1 MSRIAKN
8 SIKFTKDTNC
18 SFENGL
24 FTAKGKLGE
33 ISLNINPI
41 YTVQIKEEELFV
53 NPVNEKNKTNPNW
66 GTTRA
71 LVANMVKGVTEGF
84 KKTLELNGTG
94 LSNTM
99 VLIS

>member
-33 ISLNINPI
+33 ISLNVNPLYI
-41 YTVQIKEEELFV
+41 VEIKEEELFV
-53 NPVNEKNKTNPNW
+53 NPVNEKHKTNLYAFHSSLLQ
-66 GTTRA
+66 TQIK
-71 LVANMVKGVTEGF
+71 LVLKF
-84 KKTLELNGTG
+84 
-94 LSNTM
+94 
-99 VLIS
+99 